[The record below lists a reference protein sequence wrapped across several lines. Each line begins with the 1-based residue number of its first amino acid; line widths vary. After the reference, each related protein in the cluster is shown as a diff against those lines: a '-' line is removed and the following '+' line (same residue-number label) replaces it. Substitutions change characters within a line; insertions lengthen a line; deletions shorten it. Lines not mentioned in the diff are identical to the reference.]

1 LKADPS
7 KIPNAVEELLRYLTV
22 VHNGLPRAA
31 REDVVIG
38 DQLIKAGDGLLV
50 ALPSANR
57 DDAAFPDGSRL
68 DVDRPSPRHL
78 TFGFGIHHC
87 LGHYLAR
94 IEVQVA
100 LETLFRRLP
109 GLRLAVPFDSLE
121 FRHQMAVY
129 GVFELPVSW

>member
-1 LKADPS
+1 
-7 KIPNAVEELLRYLTV
+7 VE
-22 VHNGLPRAA
+22 
-31 REDVVIG
+31 IG
-38 DQLIKAGDGLLV
+38 GQLIRAGEGLLV

-57 DDAAFPDGSRL
+57 DAAAFPDADRL
-68 DVDRPSPRHL
+68 DVDRPTPRHL

-100 LETLFRRLP
+100 IETLFRRLP
-109 GLRLAVPFDSLE
+109 GLRLAVPFEQLE

-129 GVFELPVSW
+129 GVFELPVRWS